1 MTLLDLILAGLGV
14 LAALF
19 VGFCLLLMT
28 LMAIGAIREHDD
40 DDSAKDAAKNLG
52 TSFRSGQ

>member
-1 MTLLDLILAGLGV
+1 MV
-14 LAALF
+14 AALF